1 MSGHL
6 GQIPSNQAVWRDYL
20 LVGEYTNGTAGSN
33 TTAVVADGVMRL
45 YPFMIYTDMTI
56 DYIACEIV
64 TTAGGAGSVTRL
76 GIYDDVGGVPT
87 NLVLDA
93 GTVAT
98 TATGMA
104 SIAISKA
111 LTAGIYWMTAVAQGV
126 ATPAPT
132 YRVIT
137 INTGQKRSS
146 TATANMTRWSF
157 QESGVTGALPSTTSA
172 TINIGQ
178 APIVVIKRS
187 A

>member
-6 GQIPSNQAVWRDYL
+6 GQIPSNEGVWQDEL
-20 LVGEYTNGTAGSN
+20 GIGEYTNGTAGSN
-33 TTAVVADGVMRL
+33 TTAVVAEGVMRL
-45 YPFMIYTDMTI
+45 YPFMIYKDMTI

-64 TTAGGAGSVTRL
+64 TTPGGAGSVTRL
-76 GIYDDVGGVPT
+76 GIYDNVDGIPT

-98 TATGMA
+98 TGTGMA
-104 SIAISKA
+104 SIAISQA
-111 LTAGIYWMTAVAQGV
+111 LTAGIYWMTAVSQG
-126 ATPAPT
+126 ASTPAPT

-157 QESGVTGALPSTTSA
+157 QENGVTGALPSTTSA
-172 TINIGQ
+172 TIGIGQ